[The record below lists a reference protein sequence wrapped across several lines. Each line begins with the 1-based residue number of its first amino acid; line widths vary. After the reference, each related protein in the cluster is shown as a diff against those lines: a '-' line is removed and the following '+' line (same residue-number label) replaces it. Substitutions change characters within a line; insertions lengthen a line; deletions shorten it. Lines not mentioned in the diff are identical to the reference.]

1 MGISFFTSMREAK
14 TVIIVAGG
22 SGQRMGEQTP
32 KQFLILKNKPVLMHS
47 LEVFKK
53 FDPEIR
59 IILVLPQDHIAYW
72 KELCDQ
78 YEFKIKHEMVAGGDT
93 RFASVKNGLEIIEDE
108 GLVAIHDGVRPL
120 VKNKTIQ
127 NAFETAHSF
136 GAAVPVIGI
145 NESVRE
151 LTEKG
156 NLVVDRK
163 KLRLIQTPQVFHV
176 TEIKKAYQ
184 QQYQNDFTD
193 DASVYETNG
202 EAIYLTEGNWENI
215 KITRPLDL
223 IIAESIL
230 KSI

>member
-1 MGISFFTSMREAK
+1 MREAK

-32 KQFLILKNKPVLMHS
+32 KQFLILNNKPVLMHS
-47 LEVFKK
+47 LEIFKK
-53 FDPEIR
+53 FDSQIR
-59 IILVLPQDHIAYW
+59 IILVLPSDHINYW
-72 KELCDQ
+72 KDLCNQ
-78 YEFKIKHEMVAGGDT
+78 YDFKIKHNIVAGGET
-93 RFASVKNGLEIIEDE
+93 RFASVKNGLEIIDDE

-120 VKNKTIQ
+120 VKIKTIQ
-127 NAFETAHSF
+127 NAFDTAHSF
-136 GAAVPVIGI
+136 GTAVPVITI

-156 NLVVDRK
+156 NQVVDRK

-176 TEIKKAYQ
+176 VDIKKAYQ
-184 QQYQNDFTD
+184 QLFQTDFTD
-193 DASVYETNG
+193 DASVYETSG
-202 EAIYLTEGNWENI
+202 EPIYLTEGHWENI

-230 KSI
+230 KSR